1 MTMKRLLFL
10 LFTLHASLFTL
21 HAQTETTEKA
31 VVHET
36 IRFGYLSYNDVLHA
50 MPGYAQA
57 EKKIEELR
65 SAYQQELNR
74 SEEQFSKAY
83 AEYVEGQQTF
93 PENILLKRQKELQ
106 QLMEQ
111 AMQFKKEARE
121 LLEENERA
129 IMEPLERR
137 LDDAIHH
144 VGMQRNLAFIV
155 NTDANAYPFING
167 AIGTDVSADVI
178 KMVNGQ

>member
-1 MTMKRLLFL
+1 MLVG
-10 LFTLHASLFTL
+10 SLGMAY
-21 HAQTETTEKA
+21 AQTETTPPA

-50 MPGYAQA
+50 MPGYQQAQ
-57 EKKIEELR
+57 KRIDELR
-65 SAYQQELNR
+65 SAYQNELSR

-106 QLMEQ
+106 TLMEQ

-121 LLEENERA
+121 LLEENEKA
-129 IMEPLERR
+129 VMEPLHQK
-137 LDDAIHH
+137 LNNAIHQ
-144 VGMQRNLAFIV
+144 VGMEHNYAFIV
-155 NTDANAYPFING
+155 NTDQNAYPFING
-167 AIGTDVSADVI
+167 GIGIDVSADVLGHL
-178 KMVNGQ
+178 K

>member
-1 MTMKRLLFL
+1 MKKILI
-10 LFTLHASLFTL
+10 FTIYMSSLCSMY
-21 HAQTETTEKA
+21 AQTETTTPA

-50 MPGYAQA
+50 MPEYAKA
-57 EKKIEELR
+57 EKKINELR
-65 SAYQQELNR
+65 ATYQNELNR

-111 AMQFKKEARE
+111 AMQFKQEARQ
-121 LLEENERA
+121 LLEENEKA
-129 IMEPLERR
+129 VMQPLYER
-137 LDDAIHH
+137 LDKAIHTI
-144 VGMQRNLAFIV
+144 GMERNYAFIL
-155 NTDANAYPFING
+155 NTDNKTYPFINAG
-167 AIGTDVSADVI
+167 VGTDITADVLQML
-178 KMVNGQ
+178 K